1 MKLIIINGPNL
12 NLLGVREKKIYGNKS
27 FESLFDE
34 LQKKYNDI
42 SLEQYQSNH
51 EGEIIEKIQEVGFSY
66 DGIIINAGGFT
77 HTSIAIRDAISSVT
91 TPCLEVHISNILS
104 REEFRQKSLISNLA
118 KGTYIFTPAAGQLE
132 VDTITPI
139 IRQVQGLVV
148 INNGQRSDT
157 LYGDIEL
164 AAGSNVRLDVT
175 QGDSDTNA
183 NGTKFGC
190 FAFGGDMFSIA

>member
-27 FESLFDE
+27 FGSLFDE

-104 REEFRQKSLISNLA
+104 REKFRQNSYLSEVSVGIISGLGM
-118 KGTYIFTPAAGQLE
+118 KGY
-132 VDTITPI
+132 
-139 IRQVQGLVV
+139 
-148 INNGQRSDT
+148 
-157 LYGDIEL
+157 EL
-164 AAGSNVRLDVT
+164 AIQYFKS
-175 QGDSDTNA
+175 
-183 NGTKFGC
+183 K
-190 FAFGGDMFSIA
+190 

>member
-1 MKLIIINGPNL
+1 MNILVINGPNL

-104 REEFRQKSLISNLA
+104 REEFRQNSYISEVSVGIISGLGM
-118 KGTYIFTPAAGQLE
+118 KGY
-132 VDTITPI
+132 
-139 IRQVQGLVV
+139 
-148 INNGQRSDT
+148 
-157 LYGDIEL
+157 EL
-164 AAGSNVRLDVT
+164 AIQYFKS
-175 QGDSDTNA
+175 
-183 NGTKFGC
+183 K
-190 FAFGGDMFSIA
+190 

>member
-66 DGIIINAGGFT
+66 D
-77 HTSIAIRDAISSVT
+77 
-91 TPCLEVHISNILS
+91 E
-104 REEFRQKSLISNLA
+104 
-118 KGTYIFTPAAGQLE
+118 
-132 VDTITPI
+132 
-139 IRQVQGLVV
+139 
-148 INNGQRSDT
+148 
-157 LYGDIEL
+157 
-164 AAGSNVRLDVT
+164 
-175 QGDSDTNA
+175 
-183 NGTKFGC
+183 
-190 FAFGGDMFSIA
+190 

>member
-27 FESLFDE
+27 FGSLFNE

-104 REEFRQKSLISNLA
+104 REEFRQNSYLSEVSVGIISGLGM
-118 KGTYIFTPAAGQLE
+118 KGY
-132 VDTITPI
+132 
-139 IRQVQGLVV
+139 
-148 INNGQRSDT
+148 
-157 LYGDIEL
+157 EL
-164 AAGSNVRLDVT
+164 AIQYFKS
-175 QGDSDTNA
+175 
-183 NGTKFGC
+183 K
-190 FAFGGDMFSIA
+190 

>member
-27 FESLFDE
+27 FGSLFDE

-104 REEFRQKSLISNLA
+104 REEFRQNSYLSEVSLGIISGLGM
-118 KGTYIFTPAAGQLE
+118 KGY
-132 VDTITPI
+132 
-139 IRQVQGLVV
+139 
-148 INNGQRSDT
+148 
-157 LYGDIEL
+157 EL
-164 AAGSNVRLDVT
+164 AIQYFKS
-175 QGDSDTNA
+175 
-183 NGTKFGC
+183 K
-190 FAFGGDMFSIA
+190 

>member
-34 LQKKYNDI
+34 LKKKYNDI

-104 REEFRQKSLISNLA
+104 REEFRKNSYLSEVSVGIISGLGM
-118 KGTYIFTPAAGQLE
+118 KGY
-132 VDTITPI
+132 
-139 IRQVQGLVV
+139 
-148 INNGQRSDT
+148 
-157 LYGDIEL
+157 EL
-164 AAGSNVRLDVT
+164 AIQYFKS
-175 QGDSDTNA
+175 
-183 NGTKFGC
+183 K
-190 FAFGGDMFSIA
+190 